1 MAGHRI
7 NRVNEE
13 IRKELAKLLPAVKDP
28 RVPSFISVTE
38 VQTAPDLKTAKVFVS
53 VMTGEEK
60 EVLKGLKSSAG
71 YLRGALAKS
80 LKLRY
85 TPELTFVMD
94 GSIKE
99 GLKINQ
105 ILADIAAKEEKE

>member
-1 MAGHRI
+1 MAHRI
-7 NRVNEE
+7 ARVNEE
-13 IRKELAKLLPAVKDP
+13 IRKELAKLLPTVKDP

-38 VQTAPDLKTAKVFVS
+38 VQTTPDLKQAKVFVS

-85 TPELTFVMD
+85 TPELFFTMD
-94 GSIKE
+94 TSIKE

-105 ILADIAAKEEKE
+105 ILADIASKEEDK